1 LQSLIV
7 PGAFVHEADVLEEE
21 GPVISLGGKLVEDA
35 DAGSENQLSLRRIVQ
50 YRSLDIKARSDMV
63 FPMPPLNRNDRVEDC
78 YRCVWL
84 YLDIAAVR
92 LGTCECEVL

>member
-1 LQSLIV
+1 LQRLIV

-21 GPVISLGGKLVEDA
+21 VAAVSLGGGLAKDA
-35 DAGSENQLSLRRIVQ
+35 DAESENELRLRRVIQ
-50 YRSLDIKARSDMV
+50 NRSLDIEPRRNMV
-63 FPMPPLNRNDRVEDC
+63 FPMSPLNRNDRVEDC

-84 YLDIAAVR
+84 YLGIAAVR